1 MDGSGS
7 GCAGGSGS
15 GPGSSLK
22 GEEGYNPDS
31 ATGDTDSEDSSMEC
45 ETPAPAPV
53 PSISAPTAPPGQ
65 SGGGDWADNLGGLSE
80 LLAPPLR
87 TADSGSN
94 IPEGGPGQP
103 TEGPASAKTVG
114 KHTEQT
120 FKGPVLP
127 ETVENR
133 AKAHV
138 KKQKE
143 KQIEELKKKLGVD
156 LLTYEAVKAANH
168 RRLSAPY
175 LQSGGTV
182 ADHSSQQEGDFFSN
196 ADGRVIRMYMESNL
210 PRKTNT
216 AFSFNPWKKICN
228 NCSGAFNHP
237 VMGVPIGDRSAT
249 TGREVIILSD
259 CSYPPM
265 LPSSSDKKCMRIIRL
280 EHGNICDLTTIL
292 LDQLQG
298 RRLSDGS
305 VVMVFS
311 AAHLALV
318 GLTGYIEDLVAARR
332 RLLTALG
339 KNIYFTAAPPLLL
352 GGSRCS
358 ELVKNI
364 FALVGWAGQTFPEE
378 IRLEEASNT
387 ALNILLENGHGGA
400 QPATATRVRLPLYT
414 TSIEPS
420 KIWTVG
426 SNSKLPNMTSPATE
440 EQEER
445 VVISLIKELQLNL
458 AMDLDENPVTDRHPG
473 PLQEHNSDNFLIVGS
488 SNARRLEEA
497 MKRKGVLTG
506 FVFSSNWRAS
516 KQSVVDM
523 ANHVKEELDKRPYN
537 AVVFQLLDNNM
548 FFMKGEDGSKALPK
562 KDPDGKFHIIGDLA
576 VADKDSQYAIL
587 KLCEPLWQAA
597 KGTNMVVVSPMGRF
611 VSAGCC
617 GDPEHVTNRGSED
630 FFPKLK
636 EELAAC
642 SGNIKN
648 YLFTNGLRHGR
659 VMDPARC
666 MRDMSADEI
675 WGSDPIHPREE
686 IYSMIADGVLTV
698 EKTCGSGQKKR
709 KFAQADNTTFQGG
722 HPARAGHHWQGIRSN
737 SERHDINWRGGRGY
751 SPGAG
756 GGHSHGRSGGGG
768 PDNWSRPERM
778 PRGGRGRPRGGR
790 YRW

>member
-133 AKAHV
+133 AKAYV
-138 KKQKE
+138 KKQKV

-339 KNIYFTAAPPLLL
+339 KNIYFTAA
-352 GGSRCS
+352 
-358 ELVKNI
+358 
-364 FALVGWAGQTFPEE
+364 Q
-378 IRLEEASNT
+378 
-387 ALNILLENGHGGA
+387 
-400 QPATATRVRLPLYT
+400 
-414 TSIEPS
+414 
-420 KIWTVG
+420 
-426 SNSKLPNMTSPATE
+426 
-440 EQEER
+440 
-445 VVISLIKELQLNL
+445 
-458 AMDLDENPVTDRHPG
+458 
-473 PLQEHNSDNFLIVGS
+473 
-488 SNARRLEEA
+488 
-497 MKRKGVLTG
+497 
-506 FVFSSNWRAS
+506 
-516 KQSVVDM
+516 
-523 ANHVKEELDKRPYN
+523 
-537 AVVFQLLDNNM
+537 
-548 FFMKGEDGSKALPK
+548 
-562 KDPDGKFHIIGDLA
+562 
-576 VADKDSQYAIL
+576 
-587 KLCEPLWQAA
+587 
-597 KGTNMVVVSPMGRF
+597 
-611 VSAGCC
+611 
-617 GDPEHVTNRGSED
+617 
-630 FFPKLK
+630 
-636 EELAAC
+636 
-642 SGNIKN
+642 
-648 YLFTNGLRHGR
+648 
-659 VMDPARC
+659 
-666 MRDMSADEI
+666 
-675 WGSDPIHPREE
+675 
-686 IYSMIADGVLTV
+686 
-698 EKTCGSGQKKR
+698 
-709 KFAQADNTTFQGG
+709 
-722 HPARAGHHWQGIRSN
+722 
-737 SERHDINWRGGRGY
+737 
-751 SPGAG
+751 
-756 GGHSHGRSGGGG
+756 
-768 PDNWSRPERM
+768 
-778 PRGGRGRPRGGR
+778 
-790 YRW
+790 